1 MPRPPI
7 RRYVEHLPHVTHFK
21 PAGVPLRQLEEVEL
35 TVDELEALRLKDLE
49 GLEQEE
55 AAERM
60 GVARTTF
67 RRVLVSAR
75 SKVAQALV
83 EGKAIRIEGGPYV
96 HVGAVVCADCGER
109 FQPEPAAGSGVCPRC
124 GSPRLEPGAGRGRHR
139 CRRGWRHGTP
149 GRATERGG
157 GWGWEET

>member
-7 RRYVEHLPHVTHFK
+7 RRYVEYLPHVTHFK
-21 PAGVPLRQLEEVEL
+21 PAGVPLRELEEVEL

-55 AAERM
+55 AAAHM

-75 SKVAQALV
+75 AKVVEALV
-83 EGKAIRIEGGPYV
+83 QGKAIRIQGGSFV
-96 HVGAVVCADCGER
+96 HVTSGVVCPDCGER
-109 FQPEPAAGSGVCPRC
+109 IDLPHRQQEAGDGIRCPRC
-124 GSPRLEPGAGRGRHR
+124 GGTRLEAVGRGWGRRR
-139 CRRGWRHGTP
+139 CGRPWNTP
-149 GRATERGG
+149 DSPHE
-157 GWGWEET
+157 